1 MTYDLIHDFW
11 SSLCGFHRRL
21 NWHSKSWDLSFNL
34 FRLQTMIPRIVL
46 FQILIPRMTRSS
58 DYWVKTIFAMLKWWN
73 SAFAKLTGSIF
84 SEGGGRNFDFVWKS
98 FWRPDSRTYLTRA
111 LSGILSPDDL
121 TRARES
127 GHPLLYFLDGESQV
141 SFCSTAVSILD
152 SNTQQCYSPC
162 GDNYEARNTEFWV
175 TASGALE
182 HNSPSR
188 VKHTD

>member
-1 MTYDLIHDFW
+1 MTFRILVLSKIWGWQKGSELVDLQCWNHE
-11 SSLCGFHRRL
+11 SLL
-21 NWHSKSWDLSFNL
+21 
-34 FRLQTMIPRIVL
+34 
-46 FQILIPRMTRSS
+46 
-58 DYWVKTIFAMLKWWN
+58 
-73 SAFAKLTGSIF
+73 LTKYYY
-84 SEGGGRNFDFVWKS
+84 GGGGNFWFCVKVILL
-98 FWRPDSRTYLTRA
+98 PDSRTYLTRA
-111 LSGILSPDDL
+111 LSGILSPDYL